1 MSPNGMP
8 SAVMIFA
15 AGLGRRMGPLTAQR
29 PKPMVEVG
37 GRPLIDHALDL
48 TAPLMPLRRVVNL
61 HHKGEV
67 LRDHLAG
74 RDVILSDETDRLLET
89 GGGLRKAR
97 PLLGPGPVYTL
108 NSDAIW
114 SGPNPLLALRRAWDP
129 ARMEALL
136 LLLPRENAMGHTG
149 QGDFIAAPDGQ
160 LTRGPGHVYSGA
172 QIILPDGLDAIAEEA
187 FSLNLLWNEIAARG
201 KLYGVVHEGRWCD
214 VGRPDCIPIAE
225 SMLQG
230 DHVL

>member
-1 MSPNGMP
+1 MTTQAPG
-8 SAVMIFA
+8 AIMIFA

-29 PKPMVEVG
+29 PKPMVEVA

-61 HHKGEV
+61 HHRSEV
-67 LRDHLAG
+67 LREHLAE
-74 RDVILSDETDRLLET
+74 REVILSDETEKLLET

-114 SGPNPLLALRRAWDP
+114 AGPNPLLALRRAWDP
-129 ARMEALL
+129 SRMEALL
-136 LLLPRENAMGHTG
+136 LLLPRENAMAHSGA
-149 QGDFIAAPDGQ
+149 GDFLIDAEGR
-160 LTRGPGHVYSGA
+160 LSRGPGHVYSGA
-172 QIILPDGLDAIAEEA
+172 QIIVPDGLDAIPEEA

-201 KLYGVVHEGRWCD
+201 RLYGVVHDGRWCD
-214 VGRPDCIPIAE
+214 VGRPDCIEIAE
-225 SMLQG
+225 SMLQ
-230 DHVL
+230 DAHAV